1 MRDCFPTNNDD
12 RVHVI
17 PNRITFSASAN
28 VITLS
33 SPKFG
38 ADGWR
43 AVIAEDFNFASVAR
57 GAQAKADLKV

>member
-1 MRDCFPTNNDD
+1 LQFSSAGNFLKSTVLGTGKFLCQAL
-12 RVHVI
+12 RVAPI
-17 PNRITFSASAN
+17 
-28 VITLS
+28 
-33 SPKFG
+33 KFG